1 MFRLKEPNDSL
12 ENYQELNQEQVE
24 PEKELAFEPLL
35 KEAENQTSEFES
47 ESKKLD
53 DLTALK
59 LKASYLFSQS
69 LKSFVIGFFK
79 TIEAFLSKTFF
90 FVIFLLNAYFFYTEK
105 KIEEISIF
113 FILCMVFYYVVKKIE
128 IKKEEIRHVKRN
140 D

>member
-1 MFRLKEPNDSL
+1 MFRLKESNDSL
-12 ENYQELNQEQVE
+12 ENYQELNQEQVK
-24 PEKELAFEPLL
+24 PEKESELPESF
-35 KEAENQTSEFES
+35 KSEFKPIDF

-69 LKSFVIGFFK
+69 LKNFVIEFFK
-79 TIEAFLSKTFF
+79 TIEIFLSKTFF

-140 D
+140 N

>member
-1 MFRLKEPNDSL
+1 MFRLKESNGSL

-24 PEKELAFEPLL
+24 PEKESELLAKPEFEPVD
-35 KEAENQTSEFES
+35 F

-53 DLTALK
+53 DLTVLK

-69 LKSFVIGFFK
+69 LKSFVTEFFK
-79 TIEAFLSKTFF
+79 TIETFLSKTFF

-113 FILCMVFYYVVKKIE
+113 FILCMVFYYVVKRIE